1 MLTELTVENLAIVER
16 ARLEPAPGLTALSG
30 ETGAG
35 KSLLVGALTLL
46 VGGRAEVDAIRTG
59 ESRARLEARFQ
70 LGPGEAGDRAR
81 ALLES
86 WGIACDDGEVV
97 LRREVAREGRSRAW
111 INQSGVTV
119 AALAELGRILLEV
132 HGQHEHQHLLHPD
145 RQRDV
150 LDRWAGLDEAR
161 LACARAHATWRA
173 AADARAQFNDES
185 ARAAAEADAWTF
197 AHGEL
202 ERAELRAGEDEE
214 LASKLARLR
223 HAGRLTQALS
233 RARDA
238 LDGNALQG
246 AVEAERA
253 LREAAQFD
261 PALAA
266 LAEELA
272 TARLTLAESL
282 RAIESALDPEALD
295 PAEAEAAEARH
306 ALIERLLRRHHRS
319 LPELI
324 AYRDELA
331 ARIARVE
338 NAEGER
344 TRLAEDERSARA
356 ALDAAAKAL
365 GRGRRAAAKR
375 LEPELSKELAALGLA
390 QAKLT
395 VTLDPLDPP
404 AAHGGERIELQFAPN
419 PGEAAR
425 PLARIASGGELS
437 RVMLALETLLAEAD
451 GVPTLLFDE
460 VDAGI
465 GGAVAR
471 AVGERLAALA
481 RVRQVLCVTHLPVIA
496 AQAHRQLRIAKAPA
510 GARTV
515 AVVERVEGDARVE
528 EIARMLAGDAA
539 TATTRRQAEELLALR
554 TGPPLRA
561 PKPKTRVRT

>member
-1 MLTELTVENLAIVER
+1 VLTELTVENLAIVER

-46 VGGRAEVDAIRTG
+46 TGGRAELDAIRTG

-70 LGPGEAGDRAR
+70 GGERAR
-81 ALLES
+81 ALLEA
-86 WGIACDDGEVV
+86 WGIPCDDGEIVI
-97 LRREVAREGRSRAW
+97 RREVAREGKSRAW
-111 INQSGVTV
+111 VNQASVTV
-119 AALAELGRILLEV
+119 AALAELGATLLEV
-132 HGQHEHQHLLHPD
+132 HGQHEHQHLLHAD

-150 LDRWAGLDEAR
+150 LDRWADLGSERLD
-161 LACARAHATWRA
+161 CTRAFQAWRA
-173 AADARAQFNDES
+173 AAEARSKFAEES
-185 ARAAAEADAWTF
+185 ARAAAEADAWAF
-197 AHGEL
+197 AHEEL
-202 ERAELRAGEDEE
+202 ERAELRPGEDEE

-223 HAGRLTQALS
+223 HAGRLTQALA

-238 LDGNALQG
+238 LDGGALTG
-246 AVEAERA
+246 TSEAERA
-253 LREAAQFD
+253 LREAAQID
-261 PALAA
+261 PALAV
-266 LAEELA
+266 LAEKLA
-272 TARLTLAESL
+272 TARLTLTKSL
-282 RAIESALDPEALD
+282 RAVESALDPEALD
-295 PAEAEAAEARH
+295 PSEAEAAEARH
-306 ALIERLLRRHHRS
+306 ALLERLLRRHHRT

-331 ARIARVE
+331 ARLARVE
-338 NAEGER
+338 NAESER
-344 TRLAEDERSARA
+344 TRLAEAERSARA

-375 LEPELSKELAALGLA
+375 LEPALARELSALGLA

-395 VTLDPLDPP
+395 VTFEPLEPP
-404 AAHGGERIELQFAPN
+404 AAHGAERLELLFAPN
-419 PGEAAR
+419 PGESAR
-425 PLARIASGGELS
+425 PLAKIASGGELS

-451 GVPTLLFDE
+451 GVATLLFDE

-496 AQAHRQLRIAKAPA
+496 AQAHRQFRIAKSPS

-515 AVVERVEGDARVE
+515 AVVERVEGDERIE

-554 TGPPLRA
+554 TEPRLRA
-561 PKPKTRVRT
+561 PRRKVST